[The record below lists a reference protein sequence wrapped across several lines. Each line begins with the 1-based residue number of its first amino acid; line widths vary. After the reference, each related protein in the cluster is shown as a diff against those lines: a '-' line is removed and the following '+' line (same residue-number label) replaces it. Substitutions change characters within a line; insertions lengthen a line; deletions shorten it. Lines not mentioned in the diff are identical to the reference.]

1 MPAFVIALLLMP
13 VIAYGIKN
21 FTTLENKGITVGIYA
36 TGEVGKAVC
45 EDLLGKDYVV
55 KFEKYDSIEKMKED
69 VEFKTIECGY
79 VFEDAFEEGYKRG
92 FDKVYRLYNI

>member
-1 MPAFVIALLLMP
+1 MLQEKLERPFVKICW
-13 VIAYGIKN
+13 GKN
-21 FTTLENKGITVGIYA
+21 
-36 TGEVGKAVC
+36 
-45 EDLLGKDYVV
+45 YVV

-79 VFEDAFEEGYKRG
+79 VFEDALKKDIKRG